1 MLPAKEAEAATFAL
15 AAEIAANAPL
25 AVQGMKR
32 VLQLLEASAERG
44 LTAAERGEEVLA
56 QRTGLTTED
65 LARRAARLMLAT
77 YGP

>member
-1 MLPAKEAEAATFAL
+1 VVTARGEDPA
-15 AAEIAANAPL
+15 
-25 AVQGMKR
+25 VG
-32 VLQLLEASAERG
+32 VD
-44 LTAAERGEEVLA
+44 ERGEEVLA